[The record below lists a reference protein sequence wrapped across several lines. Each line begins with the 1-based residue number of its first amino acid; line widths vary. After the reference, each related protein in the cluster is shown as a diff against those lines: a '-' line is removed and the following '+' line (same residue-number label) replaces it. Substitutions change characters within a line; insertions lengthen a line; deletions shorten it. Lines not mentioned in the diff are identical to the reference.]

1 MGESLF
7 WEKAETWQEMLTRHP
22 ESLMDPL
29 HIGIIVIQQAARYLN
44 KISTSVNY
52 NHSYLCS
59 ISRLERIKHRTVI
72 QTDIPHFKRLIK
84 GPVCNI

>member
-1 MGESLF
+1 MTLTPAHNTVHLHGNVAGFLLLVRDELRWKCGGVMGKSLF

-44 KISTSVNY
+44 KISTSMN
-52 NHSYLCS
+52 
-59 ISRLERIKHRTVI
+59 
-72 QTDIPHFKRLIK
+72 
-84 GPVCNI
+84 